1 MFGSTKA
8 HRNYY
13 ILIISVMS
21 MWITVSTIYMVLPI
35 YFQDHGVSKS
45 GNGILIAIGTFAGV
59 ISSMLAGKYADT
71 HGRKPVLLTGVGLY
85 TVVFFLF
92 AFFGR
97 GFNSFFILRF
107 IEGFG
112 FYMIPVAITTI
123 AADLFPQQERGRA
136 MGLYSMSAGV
146 GQLIGPLFAGRFIDA
161 ADFFTYFIISGVLVG
176 VSWLVILFFVDETLE
191 KKERD
196 RNRDRVGGVAGFIS
210 NIRGLGLIV
219 GIFFLAVLVY
229 RVGLTMINPFFSL
242 YLSEELGIDM
252 TRMGY
257 FFAVRALVTL
267 IVSPI
272 AGGLADRFG
281 RKPVFLGGLLMLMG
295 TLLGYYYASTFE
307 QILIIRVVQ
316 SLSNAILQP
325 SSRAYIADLLSEE
338 NRGFGL
344 GFYTTLLSEGSTVG
358 AIFGGW
364 ITDFYSF
371 KSLFLV
377 GTFSAFIGFLIVLL
391 RVPEPMKKVGKI
403 AELKVH

>member
-1 MFGSTKA
+1 
-8 HRNYY
+8 
-13 ILIISVMS
+13 
-21 MWITVSTIYMVLPI
+21 
-35 YFQDHGVSKS
+35 
-45 GNGILIAIGTFAGV
+45 
-59 ISSMLAGKYADT
+59 
-71 HGRKPVLLTGVGLY
+71 
-85 TVVFFLF
+85 
-92 AFFGR
+92 
-97 GFNSFFILRF
+97 
-107 IEGFG
+107 
-112 FYMIPVAITTI
+112 MIPVSITTI

-146 GQLIGPLFAGRFIDA
+146 GQLVGPLFAGRFIDA

-176 VSWLVILFFVDETLE
+176 VSWLVILFFVDEALE

-196 RNRDRVGGVAGFIS
+196 INRDRVGGVTGFIS

-316 SLSNAILQP
+316 SLSDAILQP

-358 AIFGGW
+358 AILGGW
-364 ITDFYSF
+364 ITHFYSF

-403 AELKVH
+403 AELNVH